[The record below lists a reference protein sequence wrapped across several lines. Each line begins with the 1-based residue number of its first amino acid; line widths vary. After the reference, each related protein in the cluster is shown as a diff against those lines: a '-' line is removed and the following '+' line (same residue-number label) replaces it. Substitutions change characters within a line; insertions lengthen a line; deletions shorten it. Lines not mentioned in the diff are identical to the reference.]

1 MYVDITKKIF
11 GGAKDK
17 CVTKIHTMRHVA
29 YVDFSKGQIT
39 NHIIFSFFISLLFVK
54 QDIKT

>member
-17 CVTKIHTMRHVA
+17 CVINIHTMRHVA

-39 NHIIFSFFISLLFVK
+39 NHIIF
-54 QDIKT
+54 